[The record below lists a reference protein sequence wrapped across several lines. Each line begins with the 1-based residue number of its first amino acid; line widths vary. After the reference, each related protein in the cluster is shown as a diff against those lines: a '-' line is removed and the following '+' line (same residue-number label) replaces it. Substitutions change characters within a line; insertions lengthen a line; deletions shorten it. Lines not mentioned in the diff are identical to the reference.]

1 MNYYALKLLAR
12 AYLYVDNKEEALKA
26 AKEVIEVQERLF
38 PWIDPASLSTS
49 SENLDHMFSTELVF
63 ALQNV
68 NQTKPSIRGVLIR
81 II

>member
-1 MNYYALKLLAR
+1 M
-12 AYLYVDNKEEALKA
+12 KA

-49 SENLDHMFSTELVF
+49 SENLDRMFSTELVF

-68 NQTKPSIRGVLIR
+68 NRKTIYTGSFDSDNLKIGSIVDPRSKSSR
-81 II
+81 